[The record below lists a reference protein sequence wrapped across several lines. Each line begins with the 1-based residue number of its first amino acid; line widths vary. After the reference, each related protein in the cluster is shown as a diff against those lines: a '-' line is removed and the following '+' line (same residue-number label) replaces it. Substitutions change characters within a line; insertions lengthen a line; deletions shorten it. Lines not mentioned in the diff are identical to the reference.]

1 MSSESAR
8 PRAVQFVDVTAVEKR
23 KEVPAWLLARAEG
36 AVRGADHPVSP
47 LLPPEVPSH
56 ARPALAPL
64 LESVRPAG
72 GARPPSQFPP
82 ALSRSVSPSMAPGSI
97 APAPLAPQ
105 GLASVPPAARPPSQ
119 FPPGFSLSQLPGAPP
134 APPSMPPIP
143 DLPVPDFGQAGGRRR
158 DTMVEDLVPRA
169 EEEAVA
175 AITVAIEQFAQERAH
190 ALEQAQKELVE
201 LVKVICRRVVLREV
215 TLSSSVV
222 ESLVQEGLSAL
233 GGRDKVH
240 VKLGPFFSDALEH
253 ISDNLRHRGIACTVS
268 IDPAVGPHGC
278 ALETEL
284 GRVDESVETRLNVL
298 FASLDTMP

>member
-1 MSSESAR
+1 MSSDSAR
-8 PRAVQFVDVTAVEKR
+8 PRTLQFVDVTAIDK
-23 KEVPAWLLARAEG
+23 KAEVPAWLLARAEDALLG
-36 AVRGADHPVSP
+36 GDRPVSP

-56 ARPALAPL
+56 ARPALSPL
-64 LESVRPAG
+64 LESARPAAG
-72 GARPPSQFPP
+72 PRPPSQFPP
-82 ALSRSVSPSMAPGSI
+82 AHSRQAPASVAPGPLG
-97 APAPLAPQ
+97 AP
-105 GLASVPPAARPPSQ
+105 GLASVPPRPPSQ
-119 FPPGFSLSQLPGAPP
+119 LPPGFSASQLPGAPP

-143 DLPVPDFGQAGGRRR
+143 DLPVPDFGQGGGRRR

-175 AITVAIEQFAQERAH
+175 AITAAIEQFALERAH
-190 ALEQAQKELVE
+190 ALEQAEKDLVE

-233 GGRDKVH
+233 GRGDKVH
-240 VKLGPFFSDALEH
+240 VKLGPFFSDALDH
-253 ISDNLRHRGIACTVS
+253 ISENLRHRGIQCSVS
-268 IDPAVGPHGC
+268 IDPSVGPHGC

-298 FASLDTMP
+298 FASLDTVP

>member
-1 MSSESAR
+1 MSSDSAR
-8 PRAVQFVDVTAVEKR
+8 PRALQFVDVTAIDK
-23 KEVPAWLLARAEG
+23 KTEVPAWLLARAED
-36 AVRGADHPVSP
+36 ALLGADRPVSP

-64 LESVRPAG
+64 LESARPAA
-72 GARPPSQFPP
+72 ARPPSQFPS
-82 ALSRSVSPSMAPGSI
+82 ALSRQAPASVAPGSPGRAS
-97 APAPLAPQ
+97 APPR
-105 GLASVPPAARPPSQ
+105 SPSQ
-119 FPPGFSLSQLPGAPP
+119 LPPGFSLSQLPGAPP

-143 DLPVPDFGQAGGRRR
+143 HLPVPDFGPGGGRRR

-175 AITVAIEQFAQERAH
+175 AITAAIEQFAQERAH
-190 ALEQAQKELVE
+190 ALEQAEKELVE
-201 LVKVICRRVVLREV
+201 LVKVICRRVVLREI

-233 GGRDKVH
+233 GRGDKVH
-240 VKLGPFFSDALEH
+240 VKLGPFFSDALDH
-253 ISDNLRHRGIACTVS
+253 ISENLRHRGIHCSVS
-268 IDPAVGPHGC
+268 IDPSVGPHGC

-298 FASLDTMP
+298 FASLDTVP

>member
-8 PRAVQFVDVTAVEKR
+8 PRAIQFVDVTAIDKKKGEP
-23 KEVPAWLLARAEG
+23 PAWLMARSDG
-36 AVRGADHPVSP
+36 TLRGTDHSVSP

-64 LESVRPAG
+64 LESVRPPA
-72 GARPPSQFPP
+72 APRPPSQFPP
-82 ALSRSVSPSMAPGSI
+82 AHSGAGAASLPPGSI
-97 APAPLAPQ
+97 APGPQ
-105 GLASVPPAARPPSQ
+105 GFASVPPPRPPSQ
-119 FPPGFSLSQLPGAPP
+119 LPPGLSVSQLPG

-143 DLPVPDFGQAGGRRR
+143 DLPVPDIGLGAARRR

-169 EEEAVA
+169 EEEAV
-175 AITVAIEQFAQERAH
+175 VAIQA
-190 ALEQAQKELVE
+190 ALEQFVEDRARALEHAEKELVE

-233 GGRDKVH
+233 GGGDKVH
-240 VKLGPFFSDALEH
+240 VKLGPFFADALEH
-253 ISDNLRHRGIACTVS
+253 ISDNLRHRGIECIVS

-278 ALETEL
+278 VLETEL

-298 FASLDTMP
+298 LASLDTVP